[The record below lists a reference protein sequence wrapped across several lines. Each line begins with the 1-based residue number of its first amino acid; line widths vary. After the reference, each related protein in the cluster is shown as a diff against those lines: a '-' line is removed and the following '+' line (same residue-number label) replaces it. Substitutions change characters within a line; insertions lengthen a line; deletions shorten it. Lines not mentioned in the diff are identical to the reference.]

1 LVAMIMPLSQGDA
14 AHLVDCLGRRELM
27 PRDAAVYMAV
37 LSLASPVDYKARVRA
52 RVIAGRLDMHE
63 KHVISSIS
71 RLCKVKLL
79 GRAYSRDGD
88 PVLVL
93 LSPSHGS
100 PFPRCLDD
108 VL

>member
-1 LVAMIMPLSQGDA
+1 
-14 AHLVDCLGRRELM
+14 
-27 PRDAAVYMAV
+27 MAV

-52 RVIAGRLDMHE
+52 RVIAGRLGMHE

-71 RLCKVKLL
+71 RLCKAKLL
-79 GRAYSRDGD
+79 GRAYGYDGG
-88 PVLVL
+88 PMLVL

>member
-1 LVAMIMPLSQGDA
+1 MAMIMPLSQGDA
-14 AHLVDCLGRRELM
+14 AHLVACLGRRELM
-27 PRDAAVYMAV
+27 PRDAAVYLAV
-37 LSLASPVDYKARVRA
+37 LALASPVDYKARVRA
-52 RVIAGRLDMHE
+52 RVIAGKLEMHE

-93 LSPSHGS
+93 LSPFGGS
-100 PFPRCLDD
+100 PFPQCLDD